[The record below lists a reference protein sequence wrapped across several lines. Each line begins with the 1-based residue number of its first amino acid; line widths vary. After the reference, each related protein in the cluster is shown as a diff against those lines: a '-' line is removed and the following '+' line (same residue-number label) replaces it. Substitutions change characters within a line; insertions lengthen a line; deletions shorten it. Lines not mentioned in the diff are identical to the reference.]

1 MIVSTKYAHTMKCC
15 CDTTMVWSTDT
26 FKLALVTSAYTPS
39 TAHTQWADVSTHEV
53 AAGSGYTTGGVTLTN
68 NTITNVGFF
77 TDDLLF
83 SSLTK
88 TFRYGV
94 IYKVGTAN
102 GLTNPLFCYILWNS
116 LNIDKVIS
124 GIDFAVYIP
133 ATGLIRLL

>member
-1 MIVSTKYAHTMKCC
+1 MSVVTKYAHTMKCC
-15 CDTTMVWSTDT
+15 CDGTMDWVSDT
-26 FKLALVTSAYTPS
+26 FKLALITSSYTPS
-39 TAHTQWADVSTHEV
+39 TAHTQWSDVSTYEV
-53 AAGSGYTTGGVTLTN
+53 ASGSGYTTGGLALTN
-68 NTITNVGFF
+68 NSITNAGLF

-83 SSLTK
+83 STLTK

-116 LNIDKVIS
+116 LNVDKVIT

-133 ATGLIRLL
+133 ATGLVRFL